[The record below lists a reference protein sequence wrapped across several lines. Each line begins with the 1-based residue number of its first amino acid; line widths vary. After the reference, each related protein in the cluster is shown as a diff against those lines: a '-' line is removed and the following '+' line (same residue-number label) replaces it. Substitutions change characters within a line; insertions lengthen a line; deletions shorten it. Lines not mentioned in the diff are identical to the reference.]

1 MERSCLGD
9 HKKKINDN
17 EANVVE
23 MNRLALRNMHRKK
36 EMVEEIIKKIVQL
49 ADFSSEKSVDVHLC
63 TWHINVLNYIKV
75 NLSFTGVFFFSVSV
89 SPDDVS

>member
-17 EANVVE
+17 EANVEE

-36 EMVEEIIKKIVQL
+36 EMVEEIIK
-49 ADFSSEKSVDVHLC
+49 
-63 TWHINVLNYIKV
+63 
-75 NLSFTGVFFFSVSV
+75 
-89 SPDDVS
+89 